1 MEFQV
6 GDIVRSKAGRDEGA
20 FLAVVGI
27 EDGYPLLCDGKHRP
41 LERPKRKNPLH
52 LAGTNRRLDMQSM
65 ETNRVLRRAL
75 RTLAE
80 AGAVRVTKG
89 G

>member
-52 LAGTNRRLDMQSM
+52 LAGTNRCLDMQSM

-75 RTLAE
+75 RTFAE